1 MDISSFYTCVPQ
13 TTIIWCMVPEIW
25 SRKSDFLV
33 ILDYFLFS
41 FYSSNNPENQHFEK
55 MKKMPR
61 DIILHMCTING
72 NHKIYGSWD
81 MEQDRQFFL
90 IFCPFTH
97 LTTQKTNKS
106 SQSNQSSQSHL
117 EHSSIWSVWPNDW
130 VFVYELSGS
139 GFESSCGHRKSK
151 FWKNEKNSWRYHFT
165 HLHHKWKSLW
175 CMVPEIWSATD
186 KICCLFGPF
195 FAPSNSKNYNFE
207 KMKKNPGDIIIL
219 HVCTKNHD
227 RMLHCSWD
235 TTRDGCNFHFS
246 F

>member
-13 TTIIWCMVPEIW
+13 TTIIWCMIPEIW

-55 MKKMPR
+55 MKTMPR

-90 IFCPFTH
+90 IFFFFSH

-165 HLHHKWKSLW
+165 HVYHKWKSYDVWFLRYGAQQTKSFL
-175 CMVPEIWSATD
+175 I
-186 KICCLFGPF
+186 LHYF
-195 FAPSNSKNYNFE
+195 FALLPI
-207 KMKKNPGDIIIL
+207 PL
-219 HVCTKNHD
+219 
-227 RMLHCSWD
+227 
-235 TTRDGCNFHFS
+235 TT
-246 F
+246 